1 MANHFFQPK
10 VISSLQDYSLK
21 TLKADL
27 LAGLAVGIVA
37 IPLAIAFAIASG
49 ASPKSGLI
57 TAIVAG
63 FLTSLLGGS
72 RVAIG
77 GPTGAFVVIIL
88 GIIQQYGFGNLLI
101 CTMMAGGIML
111 ALGVFRLGGFINYI
125 PYPLISGFTSG
136 IAVLIFSTQLKDF
149 LGLPAGEAESGFLSS
164 MYNVAAN
171 IGLAHT
177 PTVVLAVVCFLAIFF
192 WPKRMQR
199 ILPGPIV
206 VLIIATVFCY
216 LTNLPVATIG
226 TRFGG
231 LSGSLPSFQVPTF
244 NLETFH
250 FLLGP
255 AVTIALLGS
264 IESLLCAVVADGMI
278 GDKHDPNQELMAQ
291 GIANIVTP
299 FFGGLPATGAIART
313 ATNIRNGGSTPVAG
327 MVHAVVCLLVM
338 LVAAPLASAVPLAA
352 LSAILMCVALN
363 MGQWREFLK
372 LKHYPKSDDVVF
384 LLTFSL
390 TVIFDLTVA
399 VEIGMV
405 TAALLFIKRMA
416 SQTDVE
422 IRPMVLEP
430 EEMDLAEPAHG
441 TTNEIL
447 ILRIYGELFFG
458 AAQKLSTAMRY
469 LAQKPKVI
477 IIKMKYVFSLDAS
490 SLVILTD
497 LVRAARRRG
506 ISVYISGLTRQPL
519 GVIKKSGLYA
529 EMGAE
534 SFFADQASAVA
545 AACRWVDS
553 CHEEEAAAQAMAE
566 EEKAAEE
573 RPPDDEKVA

>member
-10 VISSLQDYSLK
+10 IISCLSDYSLK
-21 TLKADL
+21 TFKADL
-27 LAGLAVGIVA
+27 LAGLAVGVVA
-37 IPLAIAFAIASG
+37 LPLAIAFAIASG
-49 ASPKSGLI
+49 ASPESGLI

-111 ALGVFRLGGFINYI
+111 ALGIFRLGGFINYI

-171 IGLAHT
+171 IGLAHP
-177 PTVVLAVVCFLAIFF
+177 PTVILAVVCFLAIFF

-199 ILPGPIV
+199 ILPGTIV

-299 FFGGLPATGAIART
+299 FFGGIPATGAIART

-363 MGQWREFLK
+363 MGQWREFAR
-372 LKHYPKSDDVVF
+372 LKHYPKSDCTVF

-390 TVIFDLTVA
+390 TVVFDLTVA
-399 VEIGMV
+399 VEVGMI
-405 TAALLFIKRMA
+405 TAAILFIKRMA
-416 SQTDVE
+416 AQANVE
-422 IRPMVLEP
+422 IKPLVLEP
-430 EEMDLAEPAHG
+430 DEIDLPNPAHG
-441 TTNEIL
+441 FNEDIL
-447 ILRIYGELFFG
+447 ILRIQGEMFFG
-458 AAQKLSTAMRY
+458 AAKKLQTAVRY
-469 LAQKPKVI
+469 LARKPEVL

-490 SLVILTD
+490 SLVVLDEFI
-497 LVRAARRRG
+497 AMARRRG
-506 ISVYISGLTRQPL
+506 IRVFISGLSGQPL
-519 GVIKKSGLYA
+519 EAMKKSGLYHDL
-529 EMGAE
+529 GSD
-534 SFFADQASAVA
+534 SFFPDQAAAVE
-545 AACRWVDS
+545 AACRLVEGLRNETNDDS
-553 CHEEEAAAQAMAE
+553 RNRPAAG
-566 EEKAAEE
+566 
-573 RPPDDEKVA
+573 PVGPTPSLSV